1 MTFPALITV
10 GWHQYS
16 DGASDA
22 YGEVTPVYTPPLN
35 QPGTTVYVIGIA
47 PRSTAHVP
55 ISGHD
60 RIVTDKTMYANVGCP
75 IGTYDYVDLPEGA
88 QYLVEGIGEDWSQG
102 PFSPMVAGVEYQLR
116 RITG

>member
-10 GWHQYS
+10 GWHKYS
-16 DGASDA
+16 DGGTDQ

-35 QPGTTVYVIGIA
+35 QAGTQISVIAFA

-55 ISGHD
+55 VSGHD

-75 IGTYDYVDLPEGA
+75 VGTYDYIDLPEG
-88 QYLVEGIGEDWSQG
+88 QYLVEGIGEDWSYG
-102 PFSPMVAGVEYQLR
+102 PFDWAPGVEYQLR
-116 RITG
+116 MITG